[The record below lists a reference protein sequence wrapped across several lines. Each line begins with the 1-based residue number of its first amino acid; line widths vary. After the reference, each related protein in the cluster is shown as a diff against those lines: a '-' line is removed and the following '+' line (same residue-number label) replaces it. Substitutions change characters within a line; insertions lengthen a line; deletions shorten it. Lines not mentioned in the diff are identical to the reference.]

1 MKKVLLM
8 LASAFFMFS
17 CSQEEGTSPIN
28 ENTSNSPVSATADA
42 QLKFA
47 KLLSQAASS
56 NVEVRSF
63 LKKEALAQFDLEK
76 FCDIFQTTRTSINQI
91 LTLAGTVN
99 TS

>member
-42 QLKFA
+42 QPNYCHKPHPAMLKYVAF
-47 KLLSQAASS
+47 
-56 NVEVRSF
+56 
-63 LKKEALAQFDLEK
+63 
-76 FCDIFQTTRTSINQI
+76 
-91 LTLAGTVN
+91 
-99 TS
+99 